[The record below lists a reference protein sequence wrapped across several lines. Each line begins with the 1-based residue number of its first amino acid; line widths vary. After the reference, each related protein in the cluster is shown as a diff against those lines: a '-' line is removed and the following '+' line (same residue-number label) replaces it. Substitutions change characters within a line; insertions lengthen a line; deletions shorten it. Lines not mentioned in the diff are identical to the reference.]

1 MKLVPEHFDFVILG
15 GGPAGHKAAVQGAK
29 SGKRVLL
36 VEREARIGGECVH
49 RGTIPSKTLRESAVY
64 FAGLRKR
71 AANLAPQGVGRQVL
85 VTSLMQRLES
95 VEHAHEQYLEN
106 QLVRNHIEL
115 RQGRAAFVSAN
126 EVEIVDVNGGKS
138 CVRADTIVIA
148 TGSRPRAPAD
158 IGIDHERILDSD
170 SILSMIYLPQSMIV
184 MGAGVIA
191 SEFATIFQALGVQVV
206 MVDKGDR
213 PLGFLDPEISDR
225 FVTRFERDGGRYI
238 GGVKHKSV
246 TNDMISGVT
255 VTLDDGRTLN
265 AERALVALGR
275 TASVRGLNLAAAG
288 LAVNERGFIAVNE
301 HGQTSAPNVYA
312 VGDVV
317 GPPALATTSMDQG
330 RRAVRH
336 ALGLD
341 NSQAVTTIPVGI
353 YTIPE
358 IASVGLT
365 ESEVVKLHGRA
376 VVGRAR
382 FDEIARGHIN
392 GETDGLLKLV
402 CGPHGKQILGA
413 HVIGEGATELIHLAQ
428 VAMIS
433 GLEVD
438 AFVDNIFNFPTLAEA
453 YRVAALDVVGHRMR
467 LRATA

>member
-1 MKLVPEHFDFVILG
+1 MSSEAEQFDFVVLG

-29 SGKRVLL
+29 AGKRVLL
-36 VEREARIGGECVH
+36 VEREERIGGECVH

-71 AANLAPQGVGRQVL
+71 ASNIAPHGIGRQVL
-85 VTSLMQRLES
+85 VTSLMERLES
-95 VEHAHEQYLEN
+95 VEKAHEGYLEN

-115 RQGRAAFVSAN
+115 RQGRAAFLAAN
-126 EVEIVDVNGGKS
+126 EIEIVDVGGRKTR
-138 CVRADTIVIA
+138 VRAGTVVIA
-148 TGSRPRAPAD
+148 TGSRPRAPSD
-158 IGIDHERILDSD
+158 VPIDHERVLDSD
-170 SILSMIYLPQSMIV
+170 SILSLIYLPQSLIV
-184 MGAGVIA
+184 MGSGVIA
-191 SEFATIFQALGVQVV
+191 SEFATIFQSLGVQVT
-206 MVDKGDR
+206 MIDKAER
-213 PLGFLDPEISDR
+213 PLGFLDPEISER
-225 FVTRFERDGGRYI
+225 FVKRFERDGGRFV
-238 GGVKHKSV
+238 GGVKHESV
-246 TNDMISGVT
+246 TSELVSGVT
-255 VTLDDGRTLN
+255 IKLSDGSTVS

-275 TASVRGLNLAAAG
+275 TASVRGLNLAGAG
-288 LAVNERGFIAVNE
+288 LAVNERGFITVDAN
-301 HGQTSAPNVYA
+301 GQTSTPHVYA

-317 GPPALATTSMDQG
+317 GPPALATTSMEQG

-341 NSQAVTTIPVGI
+341 LGATAATIPIGI

-365 ESEVVKLHGRA
+365 EAEASKRHGAA

-402 CGPHGKQILGA
+402 CDVDGRRILGA

-428 VAMIS
+428 IAMVA
-433 GLEVD
+433 GLEVE

-453 YRVAALDVVGHRMR
+453 YRVAALDVVGRRMR
-467 LRATA
+467 LRAVG

>member
-1 MKLVPEHFDFVILG
+1 MNAVPEHFDFVVLG

-29 SGKRVLL
+29 AGKRVLL

-95 VEHAHEQYLEN
+95 VEQAHERYLEN
-106 QLVRNHIEL
+106 QLVRNHVEL
-115 RQGRAAFVSAN
+115 RQSRAAFVSPS
-126 EVEIVDVNGGKS
+126 EVELVDVNGGKAR
-138 CVRADTIVIA
+138 VTGDTIVIA
-148 TGSRPRAPAD
+148 TGSRPRAPSD
-158 IGIDHERILDSD
+158 VPIDHERVLDSD
-170 SILSMIYLPQSMIV
+170 SILSMIYLPQSLIV

-191 SEFATIFQALGVQVV
+191 SEFATIFQSLGVQVV
-206 MVDKGDR
+206 MVDKGER

-225 FVTRFERDGGRYI
+225 FVSRFERDGGRYI
-238 GGVKHKSV
+238 GGVKHESV
-246 TNDMISGVT
+246 TNDLITGVT
-255 VTLDDGRTLN
+255 VKLSDGRTLN

-275 TASVRGLNLAAAG
+275 TASVRGLNLGAAG
-288 LAVNERGFIAVNE
+288 LAVNDRGFITVDVN
-301 HGQTSAPNVYA
+301 GQTATPHIYA

-317 GPPALATTSMDQG
+317 GPPALATSSMDQG

-336 ALGLD
+336 ALGLE
-341 NSQAVTTIPVGI
+341 NHVATTTIPVGV

-365 ESEVVKLHGRA
+365 ETEAVKRHGRA

-402 CGPHGKQILGA
+402 CDPEGRQILGA
-413 HVIGEGATELIHLAQ
+413 HVIGEGATELVHLAQ
-428 VAMIS
+428 IAMIA
-433 GLEVD
+433 GLEVET
-438 AFVDNIFNFPTLAEA
+438 FVDNIFNFPTLAEA
-453 YRVAALDVVGHRMR
+453 YRVAALDVVGHRMH
-467 LRATA
+467 LRAVG